1 MARNLARDK
10 ILGGVF
16 GMTTP
21 DKVEGDLGDEVM
33 SCGE

>member
-1 MARNLARDK
+1 MARNLARDR

-21 DKVEGDLGDEVM
+21 DEVEGDLGDEPM
-33 SCGE
+33 ICGE